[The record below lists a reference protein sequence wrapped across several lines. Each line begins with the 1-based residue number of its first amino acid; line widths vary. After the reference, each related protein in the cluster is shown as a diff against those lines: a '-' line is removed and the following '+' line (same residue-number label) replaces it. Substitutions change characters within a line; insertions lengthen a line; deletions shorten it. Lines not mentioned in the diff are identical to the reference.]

1 MVTIRLYSLLR
12 LLLKRETIDLP
23 VALNETV
30 GTLLQQIGGEAGATI
45 AAKLFAAE
53 GVLQTGTIILVNRH
67 NILHLQGLATPVY
80 DGDVVALFPPGA
92 GG

>member
-12 LLLKRETIDLP
+12 LLLKRETIELSVTPD
-23 VALNETV
+23 ETV
-30 GTLLQQIGGEAGATI
+30 ATLLQRITGNAGAII
-45 AAKLFAAE
+45 AEKLFAAE

-67 NILHLQGLATPVY
+67 NILHLQGLATPVR
-80 DGDVVALFPPGA
+80 DNDVVALFPPGA

>member
-12 LLLKRETIDLP
+12 LLLKRETIELP
-23 VALNETV
+23 VAADETV
-30 GTLLQQIGGEAGATI
+30 ATLLQKIGGEAGATI
-45 AAKLFAAE
+45 TAKLFAAE

-67 NILHLQGLATPVY
+67 NILHLQGLATPVR
-80 DGDVVALFPPGA
+80 DNDVIALFPPGA

>member
-12 LLLKRETIDLP
+12 LLLKREVLELP
-23 VALNETV
+23 VGTDETV
-30 GTLLQQIGGEAGATI
+30 ATLLAKISGTTGATI
-45 AAKLFAAE
+45 AEKLFAEA

-67 NILHLQGLATPVY
+67 NILHLQGLATPVH
-80 DGDVVALFPPGA
+80 DGDVLALFPPGA

>member
-23 VALNETV
+23 VAANETV
-30 GTLLQQIGGEAGATI
+30 ATLLQRIGGEAGSII
-45 AAKLFAAE
+45 AEKLFAAE

-67 NILHLQGLATPVY
+67 NILHLQGLATPVRA
-80 DGDVVALFPPGA
+80 GDVVALFPPGA